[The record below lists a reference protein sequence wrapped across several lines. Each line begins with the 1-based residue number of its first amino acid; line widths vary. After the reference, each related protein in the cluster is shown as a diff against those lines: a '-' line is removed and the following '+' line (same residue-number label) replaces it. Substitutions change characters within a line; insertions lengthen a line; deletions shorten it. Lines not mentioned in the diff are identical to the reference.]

1 MNFTTTHRS
10 PRLVCSTATVEG
22 HEVNV
27 AWSRTKQAG
36 QRGYCWK
43 ALVTCD
49 TLNIGS
55 AAKDYERVYGWA
67 PHGQKGDLMAGS
79 ARPVGDLRRVKA
91 RAIEIALAA
100 IAAA

>member
-1 MNFTTTHRS
+1 MKFTTTHRS
-10 PRLVCSTATVEG
+10 PRLVAATATVEG
-22 HEVNV
+22 HEVELL
-27 AWSRTKQAG
+27 WQRTKQTG
-36 QRGYCWK
+36 QSGYSWK

-49 TLNIGS
+49 TLDLGA
-55 AAKDYERVYGWA
+55 AAKDHERVYGWA
-67 PHGQKGDLMAGS
+67 PYGQNGDRIAGS